1 MTKKF
6 KYFCLC
12 AIIVL
17 AILFSLFSPIL
28 EGMTPPNADIVAG
41 YGDTVYFGGV
51 SGEVSGE
58 ELAGATN
65 FAVLDAA
72 KTTEV
77 IELSWWESFMA
88 WLAETFPFLFI

>member
-28 EGMTPPNADIVAG
+28 EGMTAPNADIVAG
-41 YGDTVYFGGV
+41 YGDTA
-51 SGEVSGE
+51 SLGE
-58 ELAGATN
+58 EYGGATN
-65 FAVLDAA
+65 FAALDDAA

-77 IELSWWESFMA
+77 IELSWWDTFMA
-88 WLAETFPFLFI
+88 WLADIFPFLFI

>member
-28 EGMTPPNADIVAG
+28 EGMTAPDMISPNEGIVADYG
-41 YGDTVYFGGV
+41 YVDTA
-51 SGEVSGE
+51 SLAGEYG
-58 ELAGATN
+58 GATN
-65 FAVLDAA
+65 FAALDAA

-77 IELSWWESFMA
+77 IELSWWDTFMA
-88 WLAETFPFLFI
+88 WLADIFPFLFI

>member
-12 AIIVL
+12 AIIAL

-28 EGMTPPNADIVAG
+28 EGMTAPNEGIVADYG
-41 YGDTVYFGGV
+41 YVDTA
-51 SGEVSGE
+51 SLAGEYG
-58 ELAGATN
+58 GATN
-65 FAVLDAA
+65 FAAIDDAA

-88 WLAETFPFLFI
+88 WLADIFPFLFI

>member
-12 AIIVL
+12 AIIAL

-28 EGMTPPNADIVAG
+28 EGMTAPNA
-41 YGDTVYFGGV
+41 
-51 SGEVSGE
+51 GEVGGYSKTASIRGVYGE
-58 ELAGATN
+58 ELAGDTD
-65 FAVLDAA
+65 FAALDAA

-77 IELSWWESFMA
+77 IELSWWDTFMA
-88 WLAETFPFLFI
+88 WLADIFPFLFI

>member
-28 EGMTPPNADIVAG
+28 EGMTAPNEGIVAG
-41 YGDTVYFGGV
+41 YGDTASLGGEY
-51 SGEVSGE
+51 GD
-58 ELAGATN
+58 ATN
-65 FAVLDAA
+65 FAALDAA

-88 WLAETFPFLFI
+88 WLADIFPFLFI